1 MAKGNKIVVAAEPLG
16 RFLDVIVDGTPKPGT
31 MMELTP
37 ATEPENGRPHVRV
50 YQPGTDGDRKA
61 VMILC
66 EDELQGV
73 AATVAYTD
81 GYYGR
86 VYFPAMGEEINVLLA
101 NIAGTGDSH
110 AIGELLI
117 ADTGTGKFIATTGSP
132 ESEPFEIME
141 TVEAL
146 TADALACAIYTGH

>member
-1 MAKGNKIVVAAEPLG
+1 MAKGNKIVVAAEPMG

-37 ATEPENGRPHVRV
+37 ATEPVNGRPHIRV
-50 YQPGTDGDRKA
+50 YQPGTDGDQRP

-73 AATVAYTD
+73 ANSVAYVD

-86 VYFPAMGEEINVLLA
+86 VYFPAMGEEINVLLKDVT
-101 NIAGTGDSH
+101 GTGDTH

-132 ESEPFEIME
+132 ESEPFMVIE
-141 TVEAL
+141 TLAAP
-146 TADALACAIYTGH
+146 TADALVCAIYTGH